1 MLFGQKR
8 GRDMHIGGQKR
19 KQIIQRI
26 IVAHSITHS
35 PTNRD

>member
-1 MLFGQKR
+1 
-8 GRDMHIGGQKR
+8 MHIGGQKL

-35 PTNRD
+35 PLKETQF